1 MALNSDNINYI
12 VKTNVQELLKAK
24 NLKQADLGHIL
35 GISAKS
41 TISNYLNVC
50 HPSMFSIEDLNTIKK
65 KFNVSLDDLC
75 SSTFDPKKVQIV
87 DDFFP
92 QQEFKKFF
100 GVYHL
105 YYLSTNRTSLT
116 RFQED
121 PKISYGVLAI
131 LNETPNNNPR
141 GPYKCYACFSLNEEI
156 EEHIYAR
163 ATDAFNC
170 GNHEEVKKLFLD
182 SERYY
187 EGNFSLV
194 QKDKFFSI
202 ELTGYFAP
210 KESNPSRIDSISI
223 IDKVLMMGINP
234 DNSGARSY
242 IGGGAICS
250 SISRGYGK
258 TPCSQLLLLSRDDS
272 INILDSRKVV
282 SLLSNPAR
290 IEASDYAAEAIT
302 QRASNLFNS
311 QNYTWDDKVDL
322 LRNTA
327 LRAVKSAVSTSS
339 MQILSLI
346 EERDQ
351 EFYTLFKKQQD

>member
-1 MALNSDNINYI
+1 MAFNSDDINFI
-12 VKTNVQELLKAK
+12 VKNNVQELLKAK
-24 NLKQADLGHIL
+24 GLKQADLGHIL

-50 HPSMFSIEDLNTIKK
+50 HQSMFSIKDLNIIKER
-65 KFNVSLDDLC
+65 FNVSLDDLC
-75 SSTFDPKKVQIV
+75 SSSFDPKKVQIV
-87 DDFFP
+87 DNFFP
-92 QQEFKKFF
+92 QEFKKFF

-116 RFQED
+116 RFQDD
-121 PKISYGVLAI
+121 PKISYGTLAI
-131 LNETPNNNPR
+131 LNESANNNPR
-141 GPYKCYACFSLNEEI
+141 GPYKCYACFSLNEEV
-156 EEHIYAR
+156 EEMIYAR
-163 ATDAFNC
+163 ATDAFNH
-170 GNHEEVKKLFLD
+170 GKYNEVKRVFL
-182 SERYY
+182 SNERYY

-194 QKDKFFSI
+194 QKEKFFSI
-202 ELTGYFAP
+202 DLTGYYAP
-210 KESNPSRIDSISI
+210 RDCNPAKEDSISI

-234 DNSGARSY
+234 DNSVARSY

-258 TPCSQLLLLSRDDS
+258 TPCSQLLLLSRDQTIGD
-272 INILDSRKVV
+272 LDSRKVV
-282 SLLSNPAR
+282 ALLSNPAR

-327 LRAVKSAVSTSS
+327 LRAIKSAVSTSS